1 MLYIQHQVIQCQVPK
16 SAVTRVSAFKPG
28 YHLHRLSRLD
38 SSNSPSLPLHFVG
51 SKVAARIIAGTQ
63 PDPDCS
69 IRKVVLSYI
78 PLSLPHAPLTLSG
91 IGLLSCDAESSS
103 ASFSSPVYAVYPD
116 ATEP

>member
-1 MLYIQHQVIQCQVPK
+1 MLYIQHQIIQYQVPG

-28 YHLHRLSRLD
+28 YHLHRLFKLG

-78 PLSLPHAPLTLSG
+78 LFPFLALSG
-91 IGLLSCDAESSS
+91 IRLLSCDAESSS
-103 ASFSSPVYAVYPD
+103 ASFSSSVYAVYPD